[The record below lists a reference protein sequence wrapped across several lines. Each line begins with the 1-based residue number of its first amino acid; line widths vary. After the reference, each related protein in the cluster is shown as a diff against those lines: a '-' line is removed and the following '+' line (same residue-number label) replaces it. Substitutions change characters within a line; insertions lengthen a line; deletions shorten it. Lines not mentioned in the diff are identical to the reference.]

1 MKSNKTLVLS
11 LSAGLALILATVGC
25 ASRRTTATAPAGTT
39 TPRTDQGAMTQPA
52 PATSQTQAAQMEDRG
67 AAIQRL
73 QAATEVFNEIMST
86 PDKSIPSELLQRA
99 QCIVVVPGLKKG
111 AFVVGAEFGKGYFSC
126 RQANGTGWTA
136 PASVRVEG
144 GSFGF
149 QIGGQETD
157 VVMLVMNPKGEDR
170 LLSSQFTL
178 GGDATIAAG
187 PVGRS
192 ASANT
197 DAYMTAE
204 ILSWSRSRGA
214 FAGVS
219 LKGATMREDLA
230 DNQALYGKALTN
242 RDIIQGNVAP
252 PPAAQQFIQT
262 LDRYAVRQGA

>member
-1 MKSNKTLVLS
+1 MKTHKKLLLS
-11 LSAGLALILATVGC
+11 LSAGLAVTLATVGC
-25 ASRRTTATAPAGTT
+25 ASRRTTATAPATGT

-52 PATSQTQAAQMEDRG
+52 PAATQAQAERMEDRG

-73 QAATEVFNEIMST
+73 QSATEVFNEIMST
-86 PDKSIPSELLQRA
+86 PDKAIPNELLQKA

-126 RQANGTGWTA
+126 RRASGAGWTA

-178 GGDATIAAG
+178 GADASVAAG
-187 PVGRS
+187 PVGRT
-192 ASANT
+192 ASADT

-214 FAGVS
+214 FAGVA

-230 DNQALYGKALTN
+230 DNQGLYGKALTN
-242 RDIIQGNVAP
+242 RDIIQGNVP
-252 PPAAQQFIQT
+252 VPPAAQQFIQT
-262 LDRYAVRQGA
+262 LDRYASRQGA